1 MAAEYLPIDPDR
13 PDAEAVER
21 AARAL
26 ADGAVVAFPT
36 ETVYGLG
43 VSASHERS
51 VQRLRDIKG
60 RAGQQP
66 FTVHIGRRADYEQ
79 YVLEPPPVARR
90 LVKKGWP
97 GPLTIVFPVG
107 EPSGVPIYSDL
118 SPAGAAA
125 IYSGNSVGIR
135 LPDHPVAE
143 QLLAAAGAP
152 IIASSANASGAAP
165 PTDGAIVR
173 EQLGDAADLI
183 IDAGPTRYG
192 KSSTIVLLNRHGY
205 EIVRTGVLDERMV
218 QRLATLNILFVCTG
232 NTCRSPMAEGFF
244 RRMLAERLGCAEE
257 DLARQ
262 HVVIGSAGTLGVG
275 AGRASREAVE
285 VCRREGVDISS
296 HRSRGLTVD
305 LIRPADYIFTMA
317 RHHVEMVRSLSPAD
331 AERAVPLSPQQ
342 EDIEDPIG
350 GTVEDY
356 QRVANK
362 IKAALANR
370 VDEVL
375 L

>member
-1 MAAEYLPIDPDR
+1 MAAEYLPIDPGR
-13 PDAEAVER
+13 PDVAAIER

-26 ADGAVVAFPT
+26 ADGAIVAFPT
-36 ETVYGLG
+36 ETVYALG
-43 VSASHERS
+43 TSASQERS

-60 RAGQQP
+60 RTGRQP
-66 FTVHIGRRADYEQ
+66 FTVHIGRRADYEKFI
-79 YVLEPPPVARR
+79 LEPPPVARR

-107 EPSGVPIYSDL
+107 EPRGVPVYGDL
-118 SPAGAAA
+118 SPAGVAAV
-125 IYSGNSVGIR
+125 YSHNSVGIR
-135 LPDHPVAE
+135 FPDHAVAE
-143 QLLAAAGAP
+143 QLLVAAAAP
-152 IIASSANASGAAP
+152 IIASSANVTGAAP
-165 PTDGAIVR
+165 PTDAAIVR

-183 IDAGPTRYG
+183 VDAGPTRYG

-218 QRLATLNILFVCTG
+218 QRLATLNVLFVCTG

-244 RRMLAERLGCAEE
+244 RRMLAERLGCSEE

-262 HVVIGSAGTLGVG
+262 HIVVGSAGTLGVG
-275 AGRASREAVE
+275 AGPASREAVE
-285 VCRREGVDISS
+285 VCRREGVDIRS

-317 RHHVEMVRSLSPAD
+317 RHHVEMVRSLSPTDAD
-331 AERAVPLSPQQ
+331 RAVPLSPQ

-362 IKAALANR
+362 IEAALANR